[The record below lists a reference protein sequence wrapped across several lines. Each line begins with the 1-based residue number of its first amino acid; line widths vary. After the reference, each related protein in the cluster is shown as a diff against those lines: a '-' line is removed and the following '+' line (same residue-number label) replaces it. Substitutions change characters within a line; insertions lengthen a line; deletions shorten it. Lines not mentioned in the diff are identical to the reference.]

1 MDIENTLDDY
11 KGILS
16 YVNLNNDNKTF
27 NLIKTEINEVIANK
41 ANYIYKKENAKLL
54 VPTLIEKKKKLLNYL
69 INYSHLI
76 IKIKL
81 LPNIKKLIYLI
92 LIFLLLIRIN

>member
-27 NLIKTEINEVIANK
+27 NLIKTEINEVITNK
-41 ANYIYKKENAKLL
+41 ANYIYKKENSKT
-54 VPTLIEKKKKLLNYL
+54 VSSNIY
-69 INYSHLI
+69 
-76 IKIKL
+76 
-81 LPNIKKLIYLI
+81 IKKRKIVEL
-92 LIFLLLIRIN
+92 